1 MAPRPPVQSDLARH
15 RAAALASQS
24 LMHATKA
31 DIHEI
36 IRNTKVL
43 INDGHEAMR
52 RTDALLRLRKS
63 GNPPKQ

>member
-1 MAPRPPVQSDLARH
+1 MVSRPPVQSYLVRH
-15 RAAALASQS
+15 RAAELASQS
-24 LMHATKA
+24 LMRATKA

-52 RTDALLRLRKS
+52 RADTLLGLRKS
-63 GNPPKQ
+63 GDPPKQ